1 MSIPKPPDTSQD
13 QELFANM
20 LMALQGVTVL
30 AEPRVSRDTML
41 EVLREHTTM
50 LKSCR
55 SEVATIGSIVRSL
68 ASEAADN
75 RRVLQNL
82 QEDCKSNKK
91 EIDSLFRISENY
103 RLELDDI
110 GRKLAELF
118 LLKEVVEGHG
128 NELNALKDNLNNYK
142 NEMKISLGETNDA
155 VSLLDHKNN
164 ETQFQLKELRH
175 YVDHFGDN
183 LILASNQI
191 TVESSAGFSTRPL
204 SLLQVLTQTNGVIH
218 DIECN
223 IEENTKN
230 ILSNTSS
237 IDMKADNT
245 ILFNVDTLETK
256 VKAIE
261 AHLKREEEQGI
272 SAIRKTTET
281 LTEAV
286 DQIQFQLMDKVGQEA
301 VDSIVHKKYEDIVEY
316 LKDALSSSAED
327 ENNFKQ
333 KAEEM
338 NEMVSKL
345 SANKADRIELTAI
358 QEIAVRAESMLTK
371 LGCNTKGPKDFYIKK
386 EIEAMLELKVDKQDF
401 ESQIQSVVK
410 GRKKKLG
417 ALSMSGGPSEAAII
431 DESLV
436 NTNVLLSG
444 TNTTSE
450 IAMWKGL
457 ANVMKEESDQAL
469 ARAVTPGRALPL
481 TGAATTS
488 DFGNYMKTKKM
499 DTKIRP
505 NMAASKIDTRNN
517 SPTNIRPESPAS
529 LGGYAGDYG
538 QPGGP
543 SYSVASLGGSISE
556 IISKNQQGFP
566 HVPPGAEGHIPDT
579 NFIGGAHVGS
589 GFNFRGVQAPL
600 KSYQAL
606 QPLSGTVNQVDV
618 EGNGLMVKGAD
629 GKFYY
634 QDISQEELEKLK
646 KQATLSNSKPSAVKK
661 VLNTH

>member
-1 MSIPKPPDTSQD
+1 MASIPKPPDTSQD

-20 LMALQGVTVL
+20 LIALQGVTVL
-30 AEPRVSRDTML
+30 AEPRVSRETML

-55 SEVATIGSIVRSL
+55 AEVATIGSIVRSL

-91 EIDSLFRISENY
+91 EIDNLFRISDNY

-110 GRKLAELF
+110 GKKLAELF

-128 NELNALKDNLNNYK
+128 NELNGLKDNLNNYK
-142 NEMKISLGETNDA
+142 NDMKIALGETNDA

-230 ILSNTSS
+230 ILSNTSA

-281 LTEAV
+281 LTEVV
-286 DQIQFQLMDKVGQEA
+286 DQMQFQLMDKVGQEA

-316 LKDALSSSAED
+316 LKDALASSAED

-338 NEMVSKL
+338 NEMVAKL
-345 SANKADRIELTAI
+345 NANKADRVELTAI

-371 LGCNTKGPKDFYIKK
+371 LGVNTKGPKDFYSKK
-386 EIEAMLELKVDKQDF
+386 EVEAMLELKVDKQDF

-417 ALSMSGGPSEAAII
+417 AVSGGLMESAII

-436 NTNVLLSG
+436 NSNVPLG
-444 TNTTSE
+444 TNATSE

-469 ARAVTPGRALPL
+469 ARAVTPGRAFPI

-488 DFGNYMKTKKM
+488 DFGNYMKTKKI
-499 DTKIRP
+499 D
-505 NMAASKIDTRNN
+505 SKI
-517 SPTNIRPESPAS
+517 
-529 LGGYAGDYG
+529 
-538 QPGGP
+538 
-543 SYSVASLGGSISE
+543 
-556 IISKNQQGFP
+556 
-566 HVPPGAEGHIPDT
+566 
-579 NFIGGAHVGS
+579 
-589 GFNFRGVQAPL
+589 
-600 KSYQAL
+600 
-606 QPLSGTVNQVDV
+606 
-618 EGNGLMVKGAD
+618 
-629 GKFYY
+629 
-634 QDISQEELEKLK
+634 
-646 KQATLSNSKPSAVKK
+646 KPSMHS
-661 VLNTH
+661 LTYSLTHSLTHSLTQV